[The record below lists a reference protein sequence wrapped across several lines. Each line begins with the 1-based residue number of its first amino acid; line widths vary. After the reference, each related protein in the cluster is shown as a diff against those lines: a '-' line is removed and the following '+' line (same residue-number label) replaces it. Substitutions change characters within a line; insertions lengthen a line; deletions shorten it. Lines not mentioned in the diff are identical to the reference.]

1 MTKQQRL
8 PVVIKCMLPQ
18 LTSSTSNIVRNYIPV
33 YPDWPK
39 TGVQYLNTVELCQ
52 NPGAFDLSV
61 QWFKAV
67 AETCNAQDIFA
78 ADARGF
84 IWGAPTANHCKLP
97 LHVVRKP
104 GKLPGAVWNQTY
116 ELEYGTDTLEL
127 LASTPPGNRQIL
139 IVDDV
144 LATGGTAEAICKL
157 LHNNLNI
164 PYTSMSVA
172 VLVNLTFLSG
182 QKLLEEKGIQVFG
195 LLNE

>member
-1 MTKQQRL
+1 MITY
-8 PVVIKCMLPQ
+8 
-18 LTSSTSNIVRNYIPV
+18 LTTITSEIVRRHIPV
-33 YPDWPK
+33 YQDWPK
-39 TGVQYLNTVELCQ
+39 DGIQYMNTVELCQ
-52 NPGAFDLSV
+52 TPIAFNMSV
-61 QWFKAV
+61 QWFKAIADTYKV
-67 AETCNAQDIFA
+67 QDIFA

-84 IWGAPTANHCKLP
+84 IWGSTTAIQSGLP

-104 GKLPGAVWNQTY
+104 GKLPGNVWSQSY

-127 LASTPPGNRQIL
+127 LASTPTGDRPVL

-164 PYTSMSVA
+164 PYSSMIVA
-172 VLVNLTFLSG
+172 VLVNLTFLPG
-182 QKLLEEKGIQVFG
+182 QARLEEKGVKVFG

>member
-1 MTKQQRL
+1 MI
-8 PVVIKCMLPQ
+8 IKCMLTYI
-18 LTSSTSNIVRNYIPV
+18 TSATSDIVRSHIPV

-39 TGVQYLNTVELCQ
+39 PGVRYLNTVELCQ

-67 AETCNAQDIFA
+67 AEKCNAQDIFA

-116 ELEYGTDTLEL
+116 ELEYGTDTLEML
-127 LASTPPGNRQIL
+127 SSTPPGDRQVL

-157 LHNNLNI
+157 LHTNLNI
-164 PYTSMSVA
+164 PYTSMTVA

-182 QKLLEEKGIQVFG
+182 QKLLEDKGVRVFG